1 MEKYYPYIWQL
12 IHKLRLERI
21 LDQDKGTKEAV
32 EILYR
37 CQDKKKIWK
46 EIWCQRII
54 LILATVIL
62 SMLFLLICSSA
73 KEPDQVIDDGRI
85 IKNNKDVVT
94 FGIRAQTG
102 EDTIEKELTVELK
115 LEEEQE
121 DQLPEET
128 SVPQTEVLMAEIQE
142 RVQEAVEQQ
151 RDSEQ
156 ILLPETVSGNR
167 VEYLN
172 SENNKDYSAFFLSLA
187 ILPALPLLWKHQ
199 RQQRLQLREEQL
211 ALDYPE
217 LINKILLLLS
227 TGLTFRGCFERIS
240 GEYSKRLEEGGDRRY
255 VYEEVNV
262 SCQEMKNGVSE
273 AEVIEAFGK
282 RCRQLPY
289 LKFASVVNQNIR
301 KGSEGLTAILE
312 LEVVEAFEKRK
323 ETVKRM
329 GETAGTKLLLP
340 MMLMLGVVMVII
352 LVPAFMTM

>member
-1 MEKYYPYIWQL
+1 MEKYFSYIQQL

-21 LDQDKGTKEAV
+21 LDQDKETKEAV

-37 CQDKKKIWK
+37 CQDKKKIWE
-46 EIWCQRII
+46 EIWCQRIM
-54 LILATVIL
+54 LILAAVIL
-62 SMLFLLICSSA
+62 SLLFLVICMASD
-73 KEPDQVIDDGRI
+73 EPDEVIQDGHI
-85 IKNNKDVVT
+85 IKNNTDVVT
-94 FGIRAQTG
+94 FGVRAQSG
-102 EDTIEKELTVELK
+102 EDTIEKELTVELRR
-115 LEEEQE
+115 EEEQA
-121 DQLPEET
+121 QFPEET
-128 SVPQTEVLMAEIQE
+128 PVPQAEVLMAQIQE

-167 VEYLN
+167 LEYLN
-172 SENNKDYSAFFLSLA
+172 PQKKKDFSAFFLSLA

-199 RQQRLQLREEQL
+199 RQRMLQRREEQL
-211 ALDYPE
+211 ILDYPE
-217 LINKILLLLS
+217 LINKVLLLLS
-227 TGLTFRGCFERIS
+227 AGLTIRGCLERIS
-240 GEYSKRLEEGGDRRY
+240 GEYKKRLEEGGGRRY
-255 VYEEVNV
+255 VYEEISL

-301 KGSEGLTAILE
+301 KGSEGVTAILE
-312 LEVVEAFEKRK
+312 LEAVEAFEKRK

-340 MMLMLGVVMVII
+340 MMLMLGVVMAII

>member
-1 MEKYYPYIWQL
+1 MEKYYPYIRQL
-12 IHKLRLERI
+12 IHKLHLERI

-37 CQDKKKIWK
+37 CQDKKKIWE
-46 EIWCQRII
+46 EIWCQRIM
-54 LILATVIL
+54 LILAAVIL
-62 SMLFLLICSSA
+62 SIIFLLICMA
-73 KEPDQVIDDGRI
+73 ADEPEQVIQDGRI
-85 IKNNKDVVT
+85 IKNNADIVT
-94 FGIRAQTG
+94 FGVRAQSG
-102 EDTIEKELTVELK
+102 EDTVEKEITVELK
-115 LEEEQE
+115 TVEEQ
-121 DQLPEET
+121 DSSSEET
-128 SVPQTEVLMAEIQE
+128 PVPQTEVLMAEIQE

-151 RDSEQ
+151 RDSKQ

-172 SENNKDYSAFFLSLA
+172 LEKKKDYSAFFLSLV
-187 ILPALPLLWKHQ
+187 ILPALPLLWKYQ
-199 RQQRLQLREEQL
+199 RQQKLQLREEQL

-217 LINKILLLLS
+217 LINKVLLLLS
-227 TGLTFRGCFERIS
+227 AGLTIRGCFERIS
-240 GEYSKRLEEGGDRRY
+240 GEYKKRLEEGGGRRY
-255 VYEEVNV
+255 VYEEIRV

-273 AEVIEAFGK
+273 AEVIQAFGK

-312 LEVVEAFEKRK
+312 LEAVEAFEQRK

-340 MMLMLGVVMVII
+340 MILMLGVVMAII